1 VSIVQIIFTLLV
13 RLGIT
18 FLTVLVVY
26 LLIENVQS
34 YNSSVQ
40 DSSLILIVVGFVS
53 FTISCF
59 FISVYSDAI
68 DSIYMTY
75 LVDKERGNDQW
86 ECPKEL
92 QEFLAEIEK

>member
-1 VSIVQIIFTLLV
+1 V

-18 FLTVLVVY
+18 FLTVLAID
-26 LLIENVQS
+26 LIIKNVETFKT
-34 YNSSVQ
+34 SVQ
-40 DSSLILIVVGFVS
+40 DSSLILFVVGFIA

-75 LVDKERGNDQW
+75 LVDKERGDAD
-86 ECPKEL
+86 CPPDL
-92 QEFLAEIEK
+92 RDFLIEAEK